1 MKCPKCRAHH
11 KDTRVT
17 CTERCSDHNIR
28 YCRCLK
34 CGTKW
39 KTEEKIVKYKE
50 RFIPSSAKLNVDKVK
65 LIRKVAE
72 DDKEQ
77 NIEKDITM
85 LKLSML
91 YGVEIQT
98 IKNVIARKTWKN
110 IN

>member
-1 MKCPKCRAHH
+1 M
-11 KDTRVT
+11 
-17 CTERCSDHNIR
+17 
-28 YCRCLK
+28 
-34 CGTKW
+34 
-39 KTEEKIVKYKE
+39 
-50 RFIPSSAKLNVDKVK
+50 K